1 MSKNKRITVVEWVAV
16 VVLIIILLFVLIE
29 RAFCDQSAPP
39 EGLTTDCEIVNIV
52 DGDTIDVR
60 LSYVV
65 RIRLLDCWA
74 PETRT
79 RDLVEK
85 SRGVAAKKYMQA
97 LAEKESRVRLH
108 VPGGN
113 SLADIL
119 TFGRILGRVWRLDPE
134 TGQPEDR
141 DLSEHM
147 VDAHHATKR
156 KNGE

>member
-1 MSKNKRITVVEWVAV
+1 MPDKKISVIEWVAV
-16 VVLIIILLFVLIE
+16 IVLVLVLSCVLVS
-29 RAFCDQSAPP
+29 RSFSGDDAPP

-60 LSYVV
+60 LSYVI

-79 RDLVEK
+79 RDLAEK
-85 SRGVAAKKYMQA
+85 SRGIAAKKYMQD

-119 TFGRILGRVWRLDPE
+119 TFGRILGRVWRIDPE

-147 VDAHHATKR
+147 VDADHATREK
-156 KNGE
+156 E